1 MKMTTPH
8 EEHEPH
14 ELVQLL
20 CSSCQPGSDIPHE
33 LQQTRFRIANLCCAG
48 EERII
53 RATLEDI
60 CGVEDI
66 SINIIGRYAIVKH
79 CGMTCCAPAE
89 KIADLLNGKQLGAS
103 IQEANDHEVNVPDD
117 PKYLNILHGVIVV
130 LFFIAAVIF
139 DGTGEHQAYYFIG
152 YIVCTAIGLIPI
164 LHDSIIALY
173 RRTLD
178 IHILMAVAI
187 AGAVASHEYL
197 DAALVVTLFVLAEVM
212 EGEVMRRVRNAVQ
225 MGIGGMPK
233 SAVLLTGESI
243 LVDNLKIGDKIAV
256 RAGDMILADGV
267 VCGGNGV
274 VDESALTG
282 EAVPISKNHGDKVI
296 SGTVVQNGYI
306 EVELTVDPHES
317 TVRKLNDKVS
327 EVQADRGQFAKL
339 VDSFAGAWTPF
350 ILIAALTLVLIGGGL
365 SGDWYKW
372 TNRALVLLVLACP
385 CAIVIAAPIPAV
397 CTIAIAA
404 RNGVLI
410 KGSTVVENLGIVKTL
425 AVDKTGTLTKG
436 FFSVVDRYARTY
448 TILLFV
454 QFKCIKY

>member
-1 MKMTTPH
+1 MATLSVSERH
-8 EEHEPH
+8 ESH
-14 ELVQLL
+14 ELDQLL

-53 RATLEDI
+53 RATLEDV
-60 CGVEDI
+60 CGVEDVAV
-66 SINIIGRYAIVKH
+66 NIIGRYAIVKH
-79 CGMTCCAPAE
+79 CAMTCCAPAE

-103 IQEANDHEVNVPDD
+103 IQEANDEDVNIPDN
-117 PKYLNILHGVIVV
+117 PNYLNIIHGLIVV

-139 DGTGEHQAYYFIG
+139 DGTGEHHAYYFIG
-152 YIVCTAIGLIPI
+152 YVGCTAVGLIPI
-164 LHDSIIALY
+164 LHDSLIALY

-178 IHILMAVAI
+178 IHILMAVAV

-233 SAVLLTGESI
+233 SAVLVNGDSI
-243 LVDNLKIGDKIAV
+243 LLDDLKIGDKIAI
-256 RAGDMILADGV
+256 RAGDMILADGI

-282 EAVPISKNHGDKVI
+282 EAVPISKAHGDKVI

-306 EVELTVDPHES
+306 EVEITVDPRES

-339 VDSFAGAWTPF
+339 VDRFAGAWTPF
-350 ILIAALTLVLIGGGL
+350 VLIAALTLVLIGGGL

-385 CAIVIAAPIPAV
+385 CAIVIAAPIPSV

-410 KGSTVVENLGIVKTL
+410 KGSTVVENLGIVQTL

-436 FFSVVDRYARTY
+436 FFSVTERFLSIGDV
-448 TILLFV
+448 LVSLV
-454 QFKCIKY
+454 

>member
-1 MKMTTPH
+1 MTTSI
-8 EEHEPH
+8 ETEPH
-14 ELVQLL
+14 ELEQLL
-20 CSSCQPGSDIPHE
+20 CTSCQPGSDIPHE

-53 RATLEDI
+53 RSSLEDV
-60 CGVEDI
+60 CGVEEI
-66 SINIIGRYAIVKH
+66 SINIIGRYAIIKH
-79 CGMTCCAPAE
+79 CSMTCCAPAE
-89 KIADLLNGKQLGAS
+89 KIADILNGKQLGAS
-103 IQEANDHEVNVPDD
+103 IQEANDNEVVIPDD
-117 PKYLNILHGVIVV
+117 PNYRNILHSAIVTL
-130 LFFIAAVIF
+130 LFVAAVVY
-139 DGTGEHQAYYFIG
+139 DGSGKHEAYYFIG

-164 LHDSIIALY
+164 LRDSLIALS
-173 RRTLD
+173 RKTLD

-212 EGEVMRRVRNAVQ
+212 EGEIMRRVRNAVQ
-225 MGIGGMPK
+225 IGIGGMPK
-233 SAVLLTGESI
+233 SAILLNGESVLI
-243 LVDNLKIGDKIAV
+243 DDLKIGDKIAI

-267 VCGGNGV
+267 VCGGSGV

-282 EAVPISKNHGDKVI
+282 EAIPIGKSQGDKVI

-306 EVELTVDPHES
+306 EIEVTVDPRES

-339 VDSFAGAWTPF
+339 VDQFAGAWTPF
-350 ILIAALTLVLIGGGL
+350 ILLAALALVLIGGGL
-365 SGDWYKW
+365 SGDWHTW
-372 TNRALVLLVLACP
+372 TDRALVLLVLACP
-385 CAIVIAAPIPAV
+385 CAIVIAAPIPSV

-404 RNGVLI
+404 RHGVLI

-436 FFSVVDRYARTY
+436 FFSVTQR
-448 TILLFV
+448 
-454 QFKCIKY
+454 